1 VSLQPPN
8 TVVDDWV
15 ANSGTSH
22 HTTPLAGKISTFRP
36 LNSANHSLIVVGN
49 GSTLQVTSVGDSVIP
64 GPFYLSIMLV
74 PNIVQTLLF
83 VRRFTTDNLCFME
96 FDSFGLFVKDLS
108 TRNMI
113 VRSKSNST
121 GPLYTLRL
129 PGSLTRC
136 RPLPCAMSAVAALR
150 VLAAVASSTW
160 HYRLGHP
167 GLNAISSLS
176 RSSFIS
182 YTSNKHEFCH
192 ACQLGKHTRLP
203 FYSSSNRAVHAFD
216 LFASGSLDLS
226 DCECVSYEYYLVL
239 LDDFTH
245 YLWNFPLKLTFDTF
259 TTLTNFFSYVTTQ
272 FSCTVKAIQCD
283 NGREFDNSCTWTFL
297 LYKGTH
303 L

>member
-1 VSLQPPN
+1 MSLQPPN

-160 HYRLGHP
+160 HFALAILALTQYLACLGHLLFP
-167 GLNAISSLS
+167 ILAINMRFVMLASWANIPDYHFSL
-176 RSSFIS
+176 
-182 YTSNKHEFCH
+182 
-192 ACQLGKHTRLP
+192 CQVVLFMPLTYCIRIFGPLRL
-203 FYSSSNRAVHAFD
+203 
-216 LFASGSLDLS
+216 
-226 DCECVSYEYYLVL
+226 
-239 LDDFTH
+239 
-245 YLWNFPLKLTFDTF
+245 
-259 TTLTNFFSYVTTQ
+259 
-272 FSCTVKAIQCD
+272 
-283 NGREFDNSCTWTFL
+283 
-297 LYKGTH
+297 
-303 L
+303 